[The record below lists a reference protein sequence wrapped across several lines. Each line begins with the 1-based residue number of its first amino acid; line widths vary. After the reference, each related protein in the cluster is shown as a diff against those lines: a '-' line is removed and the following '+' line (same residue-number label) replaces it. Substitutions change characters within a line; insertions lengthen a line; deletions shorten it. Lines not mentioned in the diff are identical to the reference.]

1 MGKTTTIAKIA
12 ATMTLKYG
20 KKVCLIT
27 VDNFRIG
34 AVEQLKTYAE
44 IVNLPLYVATSP
56 EELLRVITKLRTNM
70 IVF

>member
-1 MGKTTTIAKIA
+1 MINKIVALAGPTGVGKTTTIAKIA

-34 AVEQLKTYAE
+34 AVEQLKT
-44 IVNLPLYVATSP
+44 LCCHKS
-56 EELLRVITKLRTNM
+56 
-70 IVF
+70 